1 MDIINKDSNMMDI
14 NNNIKVNIKETV
26 IVITGPT
33 ASGKTAAAV
42 LLGKKI
48 EGEIVCADSM
58 QLYRGMD
65 IGTAKPTITEQS
77 GVPHHLMDIL
87 DPVES
92 FSVADYKKAA
102 TTAIQDIFSRGK
114 TPILCG
120 GTGQYLSSM
129 IEGTEYA
136 PIKGDERLRVDLEKE
151 LEIKGIDLIFDELNS
166 IDPDSASILHKNDT
180 KRILRAIEVYRLTGM
195 TKSQLN
201 KISKE
206 KGPDFNFKC
215 FCISQDREFLYDRI
229 NKRVDKMLADGL
241 IDEIKNL
248 LTAFPTLSNT
258 AYQAIGYKEFIPYL
272 QGKITLEEASDKVKQ
287 VTRNYAKRQLTWFRK
302 MDQLTWINNQDTD
315 QIVDT
320 IINHFNKNNYFH
332 K

>member
-1 MDIINKDSNMMDI
+1 MDIRNKDRYMMDI
-14 NNNIKVNIKETV
+14 RNNVKDTV
-26 IVITGPT
+26 VVITGPT

-48 EGEIVCADSM
+48 DGEVVCADSM

-65 IGTAKPTITEQS
+65 IGTAKPTIAEQS

-87 DPVES
+87 DPVET

-102 TTAIQDIFSRGK
+102 TEAIQDILSRGK
-114 TPILCG
+114 KPILCG
-120 GTGQYLSSM
+120 GTGQYLSTL

-136 PIKGDERLRVDLEKE
+136 PIKGNERLRIDLEKE
-151 LEIKGIDLIFDELNS
+151 LEIKGIDTIFDELIS

-195 TKSQLN
+195 TKTQLN

-215 FCISQDREFLYDRI
+215 FCISQDREILYDRI
-229 NKRVDKMLADGL
+229 NKRVDKMLANGL
-241 IDEIKNL
+241 IDEIKRL
-248 LTAFPTLSNT
+248 LAAFPTLSNT

-272 QGKITLEEASDKVKQ
+272 QNEITLEEASGKVKQ

-302 MDQLTWINNQDTD
+302 MDQLIWINNQGTK

-320 IINHFNKNNYFH
+320 IKNHLNLII
-332 K
+332 